1 MMNLDQPNTKNM
13 KYILD
18 TLSEEL
24 QIVNRS
30 IMEVEDYNLDKYED
44 LKMMYEMVKSKGQLS
59 AFEKQAF
66 IQELSSIRK

>member
-1 MMNLDQPNTKNM
+1 MMNLDQPNTENM

>member
-1 MMNLDQPNTKNM
+1 MNLDQPSTENM

-30 IMEVEDYNLDKYED
+30 IMEVADYNLDKYED

>member
-1 MMNLDQPNTKNM
+1 MNLDQPSTENM

-18 TLSEEL
+18 TLAEEL

-44 LKMMYEMVKSKGQLS
+44 LKMMYEMVKTKGQLS
-59 AFEKQAF
+59 ALEKQAF

>member
-1 MMNLDQPNTKNM
+1 MNLDQPSTENM